1 MESIE
6 LQKLFF
12 QHVKTKVN
20 NHVSFVEEIADLL
33 GISTDS
39 AYRRIRGEKPIS
51 FEEIQRLCRKFQ
63 ISLDHI
69 LSLDS
74 NSTVFYGNWLGTE
87 NFDFEKYLTDML
99 LHLTSIVNT
108 ENKIMYYETK
118 DIPPFHHFQF
128 PELAKFK
135 YFFWMKTIL
144 SYPEYSKMSY
154 EDCNLK
160 DSFNKT
166 GLDIIKTYNKI
177 PSVEIWSA
185 ETITSSI
192 HQIEF
197 YRESGV
203 FKKKETISAVYDQ
216 LLNLVNHIEAEAE
229 AGEKFLFGEQ
239 PKGEKDNFN
248 IYFNEVFLGHNTIL
262 VDAADSK
269 TVFINHG
276 ILNYMVTRDKHFCE
290 ATKKTLENT
299 IKKSSLIS
307 IVNEKERHR
316 YFQLLRDKIEEKR

>member
-20 NHVSFVEEIADLL
+20 DHVSFVEEIADLL

-51 FEEIQRLCRKFQ
+51 FEEIQKLCRKFQ

-69 LSLDS
+69 LSLNS

-87 NFDFEKYLTDML
+87 NFDFGKYLNDML
-99 LHLTSIVNT
+99 LHLTSIVDI
-108 ENKIMYYETK
+108 ENKMMYYETK

-128 PELAKFK
+128 PELASFK

-144 SYPEYSKMSY
+144 SYPEYNKMSF

-160 DSFNKT
+160 DLLKKT
-166 GLDIIKTYNKI
+166 GLEIIKTYNKI
-177 PSVEIWSA
+177 PSIEIWSA

-197 YRESGV
+197 YRESGS
-203 FKKKETISAVYDQ
+203 FQEER
-216 LLNLVNHIEAEAE
+216 NHYS
-229 AGEKFLFGEQ
+229 GL
-239 PKGEKDNFN
+239 
-248 IYFNEVFLGHNTIL
+248 
-262 VDAADSK
+262 
-269 TVFINHG
+269 
-276 ILNYMVTRDKHFCE
+276 
-290 ATKKTLENT
+290 
-299 IKKSSLIS
+299 
-307 IVNEKERHR
+307 
-316 YFQLLRDKIEEKR
+316 